1 MSVFALFLCER
12 EENESDFN
20 ALKRWLL
27 NMHKSVDKTF
37 TFKGMFHDINSTLE
51 RFSPSKYS
59 DNMNLGDREMANFPK
74 VMLLALRNR

>member
-1 MSVFALFLCER
+1 MLFFCAKR

-27 NMHKSVDKTF
+27 NMHKSVDKIF
-37 TFKGMFHDINSTLE
+37 AFKGMFHDENSTLE
-51 RFSPSKYS
+51 RFSLSKYS
-59 DNMNLGDREMANFPK
+59 DNMNLVDREMANFPK

>member
-1 MSVFALFLCER
+1 MLFFCAKR

-27 NMHKSVDKTF
+27 NMHKSVDKIF
-37 TFKGMFHDINSTLE
+37 TFKGMFHDENSTLE
-51 RFSPSKYS
+51 RFSLSKYS
-59 DNMNLGDREMANFPK
+59 DNMNLVDREMANFPK

>member
-1 MSVFALFLCER
+1 MLFFCSNS

-37 TFKGMFHDINSTLE
+37 TFKGMFHDKNSTLE
-51 RFSPSKYS
+51 RFSSSKYS
-59 DNMNLGDREMANFPK
+59 DNMNLVDREMANFPK

>member
-1 MSVFALFLCER
+1 MLFFCSNS
-12 EENESDFN
+12 EEYESDFN

-37 TFKGMFHDINSTLE
+37 TFKDMFHDKNSTLE